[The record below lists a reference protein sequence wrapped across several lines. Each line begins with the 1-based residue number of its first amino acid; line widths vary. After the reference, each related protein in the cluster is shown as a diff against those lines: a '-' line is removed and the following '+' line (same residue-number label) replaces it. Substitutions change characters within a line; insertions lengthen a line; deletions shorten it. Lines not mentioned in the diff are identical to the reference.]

1 MKNKG
6 YEKFGGGWGGGAQMR
21 CSMADLQVTFNFE
34 AASRAYSSVITV
46 LRCTDFKGFL

>member
-1 MKNKG
+1 MQNLG
-6 YEKFGGGWGGGAQMR
+6 VGGGGGAQMR